1 MANHFSSFLWKRAY
15 GNENFGLWLSHAAN
29 IYNPNQP
36 QNYRVLQRPQNIE
49 EVEFEENLREE
60 EEEEEETEE
69 ISECIDLVN
78 QEQVELEGI
87 VGWR

>member
-1 MANHFSSFLWKRAY
+1 MMANHFSSFLWKRAY

-36 QNYRVLQRPQNIE
+36 QNYRVPQNIE

-60 EEEEEETEE
+60 EEEEEEKKQKK
-69 ISECIDLVN
+69 LVSA
-78 QEQVELEGI
+78 
-87 VGWR
+87 